1 MFRKGIT
8 FALEQN
14 SHFIYS
20 NYGEVLMRM
29 GKYDEAQ
36 KFLLKSIELSKS
48 IVNQNNF
55 SCCLYYNNFYEEA
68 EKQLEEAVKK
78 IRKIN
83 VFELK
88 DKLSFSLNN
97 MSIFIILY
105 NLACIKVKLN
115 KLYDIKIILNTLLK
129 YYNYDLIDMDDVDI
143 MDILCIAY
151 ICGEYRTVVE
161 LFPK

>member
-55 SCCLYYNNFYEEA
+55 SCCLY
-68 EKQLEEAVKK
+68 
-78 IRKIN
+78 
-83 VFELK
+83 
-88 DKLSFSLNN
+88 
-97 MSIFIILY
+97 
-105 NLACIKVKLN
+105 
-115 KLYDIKIILNTLLK
+115 
-129 YYNYDLIDMDDVDI
+129 
-143 MDILCIAY
+143 
-151 ICGEYRTVVE
+151 
-161 LFPK
+161 